1 MRTPLLRKEV
11 GEGQFMLR
19 DHIINYRFRFVIC
32 FVCALGVSVTGV
44 SRAQTPWV
52 EHRLSQGDT
61 IYGIARDYDVSVQS
75 VLAFNNIDDPT
86 RLSPG
91 RVIQIP
97 GVLTVTRGQTLYGLA
112 QQYEVTVAD
121 LRSANDFAADYV
133 LRIGDRLRIPGSF
146 SNGSVV
152 DNSDEPTEGGAG
164 EEGSGR
170 DVTEDGRETD
180 TSDEEG
186 VTDGAGSDRDLAVP
200 SGDVV
205 TDQQNGAVALHWPH
219 AGPRE
224 VRGGRVPGVSIR
236 ADAGDTVYAVA
247 SGIVSYVG
255 PYATFGRV
263 VIVQASTGYAFVYGG
278 HESVVVAPGDAVSPG
293 TELGNV
299 GTTGEVAEVYFSV
312 WRGDDP
318 VNPDE
323 APRL

>member
-1 MRTPLLRKEV
+1 MRTPLLREEV

-19 DHIINYRFRFVIC
+19 DHIINYRFRFVLC
-32 FVCALGVSVTGV
+32 FVCALGVSVTGG
-44 SRAQTPWV
+44 SWAQTPWV
-52 EHRLSQGDT
+52 EHRLSQGET
-61 IYGIARDYDVSVQS
+61 IYGIARRYDVPVQS
-75 VLAFNNIDDPT
+75 VLAFNEIDDPT

-91 RVIQIP
+91 RVIRIP

-112 QQYEVTVAD
+112 RQYEVSVAD
-121 LRSANDFAADYV
+121 LRRTNDLAADYV

-146 SNGSVV
+146 GDVFV
-152 DNSDEPTEGGAG
+152 ADNSSESTEDVAGGQ
-164 EEGSGR
+164 GSGR
-170 DVTEDGRETD
+170 DVSGDGGETH
-180 TSDEEG
+180 TTTGEG
-186 VTDGAGSDRDLAVP
+186 GNDVASSDRDFGV
-200 SGDVV
+200 SSVDVGNG
-205 TDQQNGAVALHWPH
+205 QQNGAAALHWPH

-278 HESVVVAPGDAVSPG
+278 HESVVVAPGDTVSPG
-293 TELGNV
+293 TVLGNV